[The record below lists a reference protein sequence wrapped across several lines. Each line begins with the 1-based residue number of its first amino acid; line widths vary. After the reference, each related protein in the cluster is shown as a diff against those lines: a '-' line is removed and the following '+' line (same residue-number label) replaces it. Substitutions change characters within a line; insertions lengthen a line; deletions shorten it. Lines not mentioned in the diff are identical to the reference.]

1 VAVDVGGTKIA
12 AALISG
18 AGEILAR
25 EYRPTCASRGPEAV
39 IERILGAIDRLISK
53 AGIPPSQLAAIGI
66 AAAGALDVERGLVTA
81 SPNLPGWRDVPLRD
95 IVQSRQKVTTFIIND
110 ANAAALGEHYF
121 GAGRGT
127 RHMIFLTVSTGIG
140 GGIILNGQLY
150 SGASGAAGEIGHMT
164 IDADGPPCK
173 CGNRGCL
180 EALASGWAIAEDA
193 LSRIQQGEKSRV
205 MELTRGKLENV
216 TAQVVHSAA
225 QQGDPLAQE
234 VIRKAARFL
243 GVGLANL
250 VNIFNPE
257 RIVVGGGVARMGE
270 MLLEPAREVVAE
282 RAFTLLVRRAS
293 IVAGE
298 LGDDAGV
305 LGAAAFFLKTTGQAE
320 VDPG

>member
-1 VAVDVGGTKIA
+1 VKADRYKPIVAVDVGGTKIA

-140 GGIILNGQLY
+140 GGIIHL
-150 SGASGAAGEIGHMT
+150 
-164 IDADGPPCK
+164 
-173 CGNRGCL
+173 
-180 EALASGWAIAEDA
+180 
-193 LSRIQQGEKSRV
+193 
-205 MELTRGKLENV
+205 
-216 TAQVVHSAA
+216 
-225 QQGDPLAQE
+225 
-234 VIRKAARFL
+234 
-243 GVGLANL
+243 
-250 VNIFNPE
+250 IF
-257 RIVVGGGVARMGE
+257 
-270 MLLEPAREVVAE
+270 
-282 RAFTLLVRRAS
+282 
-293 IVAGE
+293 
-298 LGDDAGV
+298 
-305 LGAAAFFLKTTGQAE
+305 
-320 VDPG
+320 

>member
-1 VAVDVGGTKIA
+1 
-12 AALISG
+12 
-18 AGEILAR
+18 
-25 EYRPTCASRGPEAV
+25 
-39 IERILGAIDRLISK
+39 
-53 AGIPPSQLAAIGI
+53 
-66 AAAGALDVERGLVTA
+66 
-81 SPNLPGWRDVPLRD
+81 
-95 IVQSRQKVTTFIIND
+95 
-110 ANAAALGEHYF
+110 
-121 GAGRGT
+121 
-127 RHMIFLTVSTGIG
+127 
-140 GGIILNGQLY
+140 
-150 SGASGAAGEIGHMT
+150 MT